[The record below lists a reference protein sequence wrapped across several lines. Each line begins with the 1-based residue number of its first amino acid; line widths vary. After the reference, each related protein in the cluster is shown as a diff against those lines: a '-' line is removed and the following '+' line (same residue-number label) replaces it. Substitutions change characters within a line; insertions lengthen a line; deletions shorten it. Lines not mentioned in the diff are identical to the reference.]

1 MELIDKI
8 EVLKKE
14 IQHTKEITNLLKQY
28 TETIKTLNNY
38 IKFVIEYLDM
48 LPEHE
53 IRRFLLLMDEFGI
66 SEKGKNE

>member
-8 EVLKKE
+8 EAVKKE

-28 TETIKTLNNY
+28 TETVKTLNNY
-38 IKFVIEYLDM
+38 MKFVIEYMDI

-53 IRRFLLLMDEFGI
+53 IERFLLLMDEFGI
-66 SEKGKNE
+66 SEKGKK